1 MALHRHFKPADDAL
15 TIFHGRSFVL
25 CRPGDDKG
33 AWSIA
38 RASAKRAKIKTA
50 KISYGGETGFSR
62 KFGPAIPAIRYI
74 LAFSITNSR
83 IWSHFN

>member
-1 MALHRHFKPADDAL
+1 MALHRYFKPEDDAL
-15 TIFHGRSFVL
+15 TIFHGRSFVP

-38 RASAKRAKIKTA
+38 RAKIKTA